1 VHKKLLCSTAEFF
14 DKMFTGG
21 FKEASDNIAH
31 FPEDDI
37 DAWELLV
44 QWLYQ
49 GRLTPLILSPN
60 RDKSEIAAL
69 EKRVKLYCLAE
80 TYGIT
85 LLMDSTIDTLAQIY
99 KVGTRTPDLSTFRY
113 AYAHTLEQSPL
124 RALMSR
130 WFYHLLVTRDD
141 AHPTRYGTETMFG
154 LAMEQPDLVHDL
166 FELMRGQMASVPAGV
181 MDPASVDLC
190 TYHQH
195 TLLDEPVC
203 PNKKPM
209 SPEAGKLLRLMVDT
223 FPNSKKRFT
232 IESLSRRL
240 SLDKKAT
247 LALVQELTD
256 LKKVIWTVSGTET
269 LLECL

>member
-1 VHKKLLCSTAEFF
+1 
-14 DKMFTGG
+14 MFTGS
-21 FKEASDNIAH
+21 FKEATENSAH

-80 TYGIT
+80 TYNIT

-99 KVGTRTPDLSTFRY
+99 KVRTRTPELNTFRY
-113 AYAHTLEQSPL
+113 AYAHTQELSPL

-141 AHPTRYGTETMFG
+141 LHPTRYGTETLFN

-166 FELMRGQMASVPAGV
+166 FELMRGQMGTVPPGV
-181 MDPASVDLC
+181 MDPSSVELC
-190 TYHQH
+190 TYHRH
-195 TLLDEPVC
+195 TLQSEPVC
-203 PNKKPM
+203 PNKKSM
-209 SPEAGKLLRLMVDT
+209 SAEAAKLLRLMVNT
-223 FPNSKKRFT
+223 FPNSRKRFSV
-232 IESLSRRL
+232 ESLSRRL
-240 SLDKKAT
+240 CLDKRAT
-247 LALVQELTD
+247 LALVEELTD
-256 LKKVIWTVSGTET
+256 LKKAMWTISGTET
-269 LLECL
+269 LLECTL

>member
-1 VHKKLLCSTAEFF
+1 
-14 DKMFTGG
+14 MFTGP
-21 FKEASDNIAH
+21 FKEAADNSAH

-49 GRLTPLILSPN
+49 GRLTPLILSPS
-60 RDKSEIAAL
+60 RDKTEIAAL

-85 LLMDSTIDTLAQIY
+85 PLMDSTIDTLAQIY
-99 KVGTRTPDLSTFRY
+99 KVRTRTPDLSTFRY

-141 AHPTRYGTETMFG
+141 MHPTRYGTETMFA
-154 LAMEQPDLVHDL
+154 LATEQPDLVHDL
-166 FELMRGQMASVPAGV
+166 FALMRGQMAAVPAGV
-181 MDPASVDLC
+181 MDPGSVDLC

-195 TLLDEPVC
+195 TLINEPVC
-203 PNKKPM
+203 PNKRLM
-209 SPEAGKLLRLMVDT
+209 SAEAAKLLKLMVDT
-223 FPNSKKRFT
+223 FPNSRKRFS

-240 SLDKKAT
+240 CLDRRAT

-256 LKKVIWTVSGTET
+256 LKKVIWTLSGTET
-269 LLECL
+269 LLECI

>member
-1 VHKKLLCSTAEFF
+1 
-14 DKMFTGG
+14 MFTGG
-21 FKEASDNIAH
+21 FKEASDNTAH

-60 RDKSEIAAL
+60 RDKSEFAAL

-85 LLMDSTIDTLAQIY
+85 RLMDTTMDTLAQIY
-99 KVGTRTPDLSTFRY
+99 RVHVRAPELSTFRY
-113 AYAHTLEQSPL
+113 AYAHTLEHSPL
-124 RALMSR
+124 RVLMSR

-141 AHPTRYGTETMFG
+141 AHPTRYGTDTMFN
-154 LAMEQPDLVHDL
+154 LAMDQPDLVHDL
-166 FELMRGQMASVPAGV
+166 FDLMRGQMASVPAGV
-181 MDPASVDLC
+181 MDPSSVDLC

-195 TLLDEPVC
+195 KRLGEPMC

-209 SPEAGKLLRLMVDT
+209 SAEAAKLLKLMVDT
-223 FPNSKKRFT
+223 FPNSRKRFT
-232 IESLSRRL
+232 VESLSRRL
-240 SLDKKAT
+240 CLDRRAT

-256 LKKVIWTVSGTET
+256 LKKVIWTASGSET
-269 LLECL
+269 LLECIL

>member
-1 VHKKLLCSTAEFF
+1 MLN
-14 DKMFTGG
+14 GN

-69 EKRVKLYCLAE
+69 EMRVKLYCLAE

-99 KVGTRTPDLSTFRY
+99 KVRTRTPELSTFRY

-141 AHPTRYGTETMFG
+141 SHPTRYGTETMFG
-154 LAMEQPDLVHDL
+154 LTMEQPDLVHDL

-181 MDPASVDLC
+181 IDPGTVDLC

-195 TLLDEPVC
+195 TLLGEPAC

-209 SPEAGKLLRLMVDT
+209 SAEAAKLLKLMVDT
-223 FPNSKKRFT
+223 FPNSRKRFT
-232 IESLSRRL
+232 VESLSRRL
-240 SLDKKAT
+240 FLDKKAT

-256 LKKVIWTVSGTET
+256 LKKVTWAISGTET
-269 LLECL
+269 LLECV

>member
-1 VHKKLLCSTAEFF
+1 
-14 DKMFTGG
+14 MFNGG
-21 FKEASDNIAH
+21 FKEATDSTAH

-60 RDKSEIAAL
+60 RDKSEISAL

-85 LLMDSTIDTLAQIY
+85 PLMDSTIDTLAQIY
-99 KVGTRTPDLSTFRY
+99 KVRMRTPDLSTFRY
-113 AYAHTLEQSPL
+113 AYAHTLDKSPL
-124 RALMSR
+124 RILMSR

-141 AHPTRYGTETMFG
+141 AHPTRYGTEIMFN

-166 FELMRGQMASVPAGV
+166 FNLMRGQMASVPTAV
-181 MDPASVDLC
+181 MDPSLVDLC

-195 TLLDEPVC
+195 TLLGEPVC

-209 SPEAGKLLRLMVDT
+209 SAEAAKLLKLMVDT
-223 FPNSKKRFT
+223 FPNSRKRFT
-232 IESLSRRL
+232 VESLSRRL
-240 SLDKKAT
+240 CLDKMGT
-247 LALVQELTD
+247 LGLVQELTD
-256 LKKVIWTVSGTET
+256 LKKVIWTGSGTET
-269 LLECL
+269 LLECIL

>member
-1 VHKKLLCSTAEFF
+1 
-14 DKMFTGG
+14 MFTGP
-21 FKEASDNIAH
+21 FKEASDNSAH

-60 RDKSEIAAL
+60 RDKTEIAAL

-85 LLMDSTIDTLAQIY
+85 HLMDSTIDTLAQIY
-99 KVGTRTPDLSTFRY
+99 KVRTRTPDLSTFHY
-113 AYAHTLEQSPL
+113 AYAHTLEHSPL

-141 AHPTRYGTETMFG
+141 AHPTRYGTETMFS
-154 LAMEQPDLVHDL
+154 LAVEQPDLVHDL

-181 MDPASVDLC
+181 MDPGSVDLC

-195 TLLDEPVC
+195 TLLEDPLC
-203 PNKKPM
+203 PNKKLM
-209 SPEAGKLLRLMVDT
+209 SAEAAKLLKLMVDT
-223 FPNSKKRFT
+223 FPNARKRFT
-232 IESLSRRL
+232 VESLSRRL
-240 SLDKKAT
+240 CLDKKAT

-256 LKKVIWTVSGTET
+256 LKKVTWTVSGTEMF
-269 LLECL
+269 LECI

>member
-1 VHKKLLCSTAEFF
+1 VHKKLLCSATEVF
-14 DKMFTGG
+14 DKMFTGA
-21 FKEASDNIAH
+21 FKEASSNEAH

-60 RDKSEIAAL
+60 RDKTEIVAL

-85 LLMDSTIDTLAQIY
+85 QLMDSTIDTLAQIY
-99 KVGTRTPDLSTFRY
+99 KVRTRTPDLSTFRY

-141 AHPTRYGTETMFG
+141 AHQTRYGTETMFG
-154 LAMEQPDLVHDL
+154 LVMEQPDLVHDL
-166 FELMRGQMASVPAGV
+166 FELMRGQMATVPPGI
-181 MDPASVDLC
+181 MDPGSVDLC

-209 SPEAGKLLRLMVDT
+209 SAEAAKLLKLMVDT

-232 IESLSRRL
+232 VESLSRRL
-240 SLDKKAT
+240 SLDKRAT

-256 LKKVIWTVSGTET
+256 LKKVMWTVSGTET
-269 LLECL
+269 VLECL